1 MLRILFPIEPI
12 LDLMTRSNLVIVEL
26 QTSQD
31 LQPVEIYTYAPLF
44 FDFQIVMRCP
54 MLMEVMKKVKKE
66 QNIQGV
72 YDK

>member
-31 LQPVEIYTYAPLF
+31 LQPVEIYTYAPMF
-44 FDFQIVMRCP
+44 FDFQIVKCP
-54 MLMEVMKKVKKE
+54 VLMEVMNKVKKE